1 MDGIEHVSIKY
12 DLLIHI
18 FLFECQAAQR
28 RAIFF
33 SAVDFEP
40 WLNGLIH
47 RCDFEPLDQV
57 VLRFEGDAPYVAKK
71 STSAFDGL
79 N

>member
-1 MDGIEHVSIKY
+1 MDGIEHVSMKY

-40 WLNGLIH
+40 WLNGLMEFLKQSLIFTVH
-47 RCDFEPLDQV
+47 RV
-57 VLRFEGDAPYVAKK
+57 VLNKLVSLLKTA
-71 STSAFDGL
+71 
-79 N
+79 

>member
-1 MDGIEHVSIKY
+1 MDGIEHVSMKY

-18 FLFECQAAQR
+18 FLFECQAAQS

-47 RCDFEPLDQV
+47 MCDFEPLDQV
-57 VLRFEGDAPYVAKK
+57 VFEIRGRRTIRCEKK
-71 STSAFDGL
+71 YLGV
-79 N
+79 